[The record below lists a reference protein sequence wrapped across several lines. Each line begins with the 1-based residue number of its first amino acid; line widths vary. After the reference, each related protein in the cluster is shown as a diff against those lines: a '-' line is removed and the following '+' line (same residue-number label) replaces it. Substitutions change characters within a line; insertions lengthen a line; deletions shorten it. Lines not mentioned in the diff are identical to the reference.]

1 MGCVATASHAASC
14 PAAARGGETRRRE
27 RHRRIARCAA
37 ASSSGVPSTHATA
50 GHVGDLPSCVGW
62 VKRVDSR
69 GVDREFYVVGTVH
82 TPGSA
87 SADEVRSV
95 IERVRPQAVVLELD
109 QERFDG
115 VLATFMRDQD
125 DDAARTQSQDSASTS
140 SGMSLPYALASSAR
154 GYGADFVAGASAAEA
169 IGALV
174 VLGDAKARSLPD
186 ELRARITD
194 DPLDLSRLAR
204 SLGYVARAFGSRGE
218 TRPLSSVPETAA
230 AGIREEA
237 RTVSFTAALAEDRG
251 KLSPLVGPLGL
262 LALGTLAFVHDLTTG
277 GGVPTHAGGF
287 GGGIHV
293 SVSEALDALL
303 TCTALVATGRS
314 AEVLLEDRDEVLSTS
329 AARASA
335 CVHGMR
341 RGDLA
346 RVSYGFTANAELTA
360 AAAERADGPS
370 GTPCFTLRKPLGAG
384 EVRRLNLFEPRWLSL
399 MDRLAES
406 NGGTLVGATLGC
418 MLGVSRR
425 YVAEEWLARCRNG
438 TCGGSDDD
446 GANLTG
452 ELRSCESN
460 HRSGFR
466 AADVVIEP
474 WMRRARVLRCEEGR
488 RSVTGDRKLE
498 VCIEGMDDSTPGG
511 YVPRVSSIAAHPVG
525 YLCAVTDED
534 GGPEDRASVWGGA
547 SEMNGESTN
556 GAAGGPVRTVCVV
569 GLAHCNGVIERLSTM
584 DLERWR

>member
-14 PAAARGGETRRRE
+14 PAAARGGETRLRE

-37 ASSSGVPSTHATA
+37 ASSSGVPSTHAIDGATA

-62 VKRVDSR
+62 VKRRDSR
-69 GVDREFYVVGTVH
+69 GVDREFYIVGTVH

-87 SADEVRSV
+87 SADEVRCV
-95 IERVRPQAVVLELD
+95 IERVRPEAVVLELD

-115 VLATFMRDQD
+115 VLATFMRDED
-125 DDAARTQSQDSASTS
+125 DDAARTQSQDSAST

-186 ELRARITD
+186 ELRARVTD

-218 TRPLSSVPETAA
+218 THPLSAAPKTAG
-230 AGIREEA
+230 GIREEA
-237 RTVSFTAALAEDRG
+237 RTVSFTAALAEDKG

-262 LALGTLAFVHDLTTG
+262 LALGTLAFVHDLTSG
-277 GGVPTHAGGF
+277 GGVSTHTGDF

-303 TCTALVATGRS
+303 TCAALVATGRS
-314 AEVLLEDRDEVLSTS
+314 AEVLLEDRDDVLSTS

-418 MLGVSRR
+418 ILGVSRR
-425 YVAEEWLARCRNG
+425 YVAEEWLARCHNG
-438 TCGGSDDD
+438 TCGGSDDS
-446 GANLTG
+446 ANLMG
-452 ELRSCESN
+452 ELRSRELN

-498 VCIEGMDDSTPGG
+498 VWIEGMDDSTPGG
-511 YVPRVSSIAAHPVG
+511 YVPRVSSIAAHPAG

-547 SEMNGESTN
+547 SAS

>member
-218 TRPLSSVPETAA
+218 TRPLSAAPETAG
-230 AGIREEA
+230 GIREEA

-262 LALGTLAFVHDLTTG
+262 LALGTLAFVHDLTSG

-303 TCTALVATGRS
+303 TCAALVATGRS

-406 NGGTLVGATLGC
+406 NGGTLVGRDV
-418 MLGVSRR
+418 GVHAGREQAIRR
-425 YVAEEWLARCRNG
+425 RGMARAVSER
-438 TCGGSDDD
+438 
-446 GANLTG
+446 
-452 ELRSCESN
+452 
-460 HRSGFR
+460 
-466 AADVVIEP
+466 DVRWI
-474 WMRRARVLRCEEGR
+474 G
-488 RSVTGDRKLE
+488 
-498 VCIEGMDDSTPGG
+498 
-511 YVPRVSSIAAHPVG
+511 
-525 YLCAVTDED
+525 
-534 GGPEDRASVWGGA
+534 
-547 SEMNGESTN
+547 
-556 GAAGGPVRTVCVV
+556 
-569 GLAHCNGVIERLSTM
+569 
-584 DLERWR
+584 RWR

>member
-37 ASSSGVPSTHATA
+37 ASSSGVPSTHAIDGATA

-115 VLATFMRDQD
+115 VLATFMRDED

-230 AGIREEA
+230 AGIGEEA
-237 RTVSFTAALAEDRG
+237 RTVSFTAALAEDKG

-262 LALGTLAFVHDLTTG
+262 LSLGTLAFVHDLTSGG

-303 TCTALVATGRS
+303 TCAALVATGRS

-346 RVSYGFTANAELTA
+346 RVSYGFTANPELTA

-425 YVAEEWLARCRNG
+425 YVAEEWLTRCRNG
-438 TCGGSDDD
+438 TCGGSDD

-452 ELRSCESN
+452 ELTLPESN

-498 VCIEGMDDSTPGG
+498 VWIEGQDDSTPGG
-511 YVPRVSSIAAHPVG
+511 YVPRVSSIAAHPAG

-534 GGPEDRASVWGGA
+534 GGPEDRASVWAGA
-547 SEMNGESTN
+547 PAN